1 MGFVIMKILN
11 AKNELQ
17 EALLQCKSSFL
28 AVAFFS
34 MFVNLLLL
42 VPSFYMLEVYDRV
55 VSSRSVTTLV
65 MLTVLVVLLMAVYG
79 ALEWI
84 RSRIMVR
91 ISTKLDLML
100 SQRVFNASFK
110 QALFSSGVIV
120 SAQPLGDLTGLRQFL
135 TGSGLFAF
143 FDAPWIPIYLG
154 VMFYFHP
161 WFGLLAL
168 IGAIVSVIFALAN
181 EWATA
186 KKLSQANFQNSTA
199 MNMVSAS
206 LRNAEVISSMG
217 MLPGFLRRWKVR
229 GYKVLSLQIEAS
241 EAGSAISNIS
251 RTWRMLLQSFILGLG
266 AYLVINNEITPGLMT
281 AASILVG
288 RALAPI
294 DQMIGNW
301 KGFIAARGQYA
312 RLNEVLKQIPADPER
327 MELPAPKGDLT
338 VEQIIVTPP
347 GAHTPVIKSIS
358 FRAPPGASVG
368 VLGASAAGKSTLA
381 RALLGIWPAQSGKV
395 RLDGADMFH
404 LDRAT
409 VGPHLGYLP
418 QDIELFEGSIAENI
432 ARFGE
437 VDAIKVVEA
446 AQVAGVH
453 EMILRLP
460 QGYDTVIGA
469 YGGVLSGGQRQ
480 RIGLAR
486 AIYGDPKLVIL
497 DEPNSNLDDAGE
509 RALGEALIKLKHKG
523 TTLFIITH
531 RVSALAYVDN
541 LLVLSEGQIVMSG
554 ARDQVLAQLKAQQSG
569 GPQPMANP
577 GSVSPL
583 PPKPSSAG
591 GAPV

>member
-1 MGFVIMKILN
+1 MFSPK
-11 AKNELQ
+11 KPLQ
-17 EALLQCKSSFL
+17 EALKKCQYSFL

-34 MFVNLLLL
+34 LFINLLLL

-55 VSSRSVTTLV
+55 VSSRSVTTLI
-65 MLTVLVVLLMAVYG
+65 MLTLIVVFLMSVYG

-84 RSRIMVR
+84 RSRMMVR
-91 ISTKLDLML
+91 ISTRLDLML
-100 SQRVFNASFK
+100 SERVFNASFK
-110 QALFSSGVIV
+110 QSLFTNGLGV
-120 SAQPLGDLTGLRQFL
+120 SAQPMGDLAGLRQFL

-143 FDAPWIPIYLG
+143 FDVPWIPVYVGI
-154 VMFYFHP
+154 MFYFHP
-161 WFGLLAL
+161 WFGWLTVFGSLV
-168 IGAIVSVIFALAN
+168 AIVFAIAN
-181 EWATA
+181 EWATS
-186 KKLSQANFQNSTA
+186 KLLLEANRENGAALGMVNS
-199 MNMVSAS
+199 S
-206 LRNAEVISSMG
+206 LRNAEVINSMG
-217 MLPGFLRRWKVR
+217 MLPSLLKRWKVR
-229 GYKVLSLQIEAS
+229 GYKVLSLQAHAS
-241 EAGSAISNIS
+241 EKGGAISNAS
-251 RTWRMLLQSFILGLG
+251 RTWRLLLQSFVLGLG

-301 KGFIAARGQYA
+301 RGFVAARGQYA
-312 RLNEVLKQIPADPER
+312 RLNEVLRQIPADPER
-327 MELPAPKGDLT
+327 MPLPVPKGDLS
-338 VEQIIVTPP
+338 VEQIVVTPP
-347 GAHTPVIKSIS
+347 GAHAPVIKGIS

-404 LDRAT
+404 LDRAA

-418 QDIELFEGSIAENI
+418 QDIELFEGSIADNI

-437 VDAIKVVEA
+437 VDATKVVEA

-469 YGGVLSGGQRQ
+469 HGGALSGGQRQ

-509 RALGEALIKLKHKG
+509 RALGEALIKLKQKG

-569 GPQPMANP
+569 GPQPVANS
-577 GSVSPL
+577 GSVTPL
-583 PPKPSSAG
+583 PPKPGSAG
-591 GAPV
+591 GAPA

>member
-1 MGFVIMKILN
+1 MMSK
-11 AKNELQ
+11 KPKTEL
-17 EALLQCKSSFL
+17 ESALLSSKKSFL
-28 AVAFFS
+28 YVGFFS
-34 MFVNLLLL
+34 LFVNLLLL

-55 VSSRSVTTLV
+55 VSSRSVITLI
-65 MLTVLVVLLMAVYG
+65 MLTLIVVLLMSVYG
-79 ALEWI
+79 MLEWI
-84 RSRIMVR
+84 RSRMMIR
-91 ISTKLDLML
+91 ISTRLDLML
-100 SQRVFNASFK
+100 SERVFNASFK
-110 QALFSSGVIV
+110 QSLFTSGLGI
-120 SAQPLGDLTGLRQFL
+120 SAQPMSDLSGLRQFL

-143 FDAPWIPIYLG
+143 FDVPWIPVYVGL
-154 VMFYFHP
+154 MFYFHP
-161 WFGLLAL
+161 WFGWLTVIGAL
-168 IGAIVSVIFALAN
+168 IAVVFAIAN
-181 EWATA
+181 EWATS
-186 KKLSQANFQNSTA
+186 KQLLEANRENGAALGMVNS
-199 MNMVSAS
+199 S
-206 LRNAEVISSMG
+206 LRNAEVINSMG
-217 MLPGFLRRWKVR
+217 MLPSLLKRWKVR
-229 GYKVLSLQIEAS
+229 GYKVLSLQAHAS
-241 EAGSAISNIS
+241 EKGGAISNAS
-251 RTWRMLLQSFILGLG
+251 RTWRLLLQSFVLGLG

-301 KGFIAARGQYA
+301 RGFVAARGQYA
-312 RLNEVLKQIPADPER
+312 RLNEVLRQIPADPER
-327 MELPAPKGDLT
+327 MPLPVPKGDLS
-338 VEQIIVTPP
+338 VEQIVVTPP
-347 GAHTPVIKSIS
+347 GAHAPVIKGIS

-404 LDRAT
+404 LDRAA

-437 VDAIKVVEA
+437 VDATKVVEA
-446 AQVAGVH
+446 AQIAGVH

-469 YGGVLSGGQRQ
+469 HGGALSGGQRQ

-509 RALGEALIKLKHKG
+509 RALGEALIKLKQKG

-569 GPQPMANP
+569 GPQPVANP
-577 GSVSPL
+577 GSVTPL
-583 PPKPSSAG
+583 PPKPGSAG
-591 GAPV
+591 GAPA

>member
-1 MGFVIMKILN
+1 
-11 AKNELQ
+11 
-17 EALLQCKSSFL
+17 
-28 AVAFFS
+28 
-34 MFVNLLLL
+34 
-42 VPSFYMLEVYDRV
+42 
-55 VSSRSVTTLV
+55 
-65 MLTVLVVLLMAVYG
+65 
-79 ALEWI
+79 
-84 RSRIMVR
+84 
-91 ISTKLDLML
+91 
-100 SQRVFNASFK
+100 
-110 QALFSSGVIV
+110 
-120 SAQPLGDLTGLRQFL
+120 
-135 TGSGLFAF
+135 
-143 FDAPWIPIYLG
+143 
-154 VMFYFHP
+154 MFYFHP
-161 WFGLLAL
+161 WFGWLTVVGAL
-168 IGAIVSVIFALAN
+168 IAIGFAIAN
-181 EWATA
+181 EWATSKQLLEA
-186 KKLSQANFQNSTA
+186 NRENGLSLG
-199 MNMVSAS
+199 MVNAS

-217 MLPGFLRRWKVR
+217 MLPNLLKRWKIR
-229 GYKVLSLQIEAS
+229 GYKVLSLQARAS
-241 EAGSAISNIS
+241 EKGGAISNAS
-251 RTWRMLLQSFILGLG
+251 RTWRMLLQSFMLGLG

-301 KGFIAARGQYA
+301 RGFVAARGQYA
-312 RLNEVLKQIPADPER
+312 RLNDVLQQIPADPER
-327 MELPAPKGDLT
+327 MPLPVPKGDLS

-347 GAHTPVIKSIS
+347 GAHSPVIKGIS

-404 LDRAT
+404 LDRAA

-437 VDAIKVVEA
+437 IDATKVVEA

-469 YGGVLSGGQRQ
+469 HGGVLSGGQRQ

-497 DEPNSNLDDAGE
+497 DEPNSNLDDVGE
-509 RALGEALIKLKHKG
+509 RALGEALIKLKQKG

-569 GPQPMANP
+569 GPQPVANT
-577 GSVSPL
+577 GSVTPL
-583 PPKPSSAG
+583 PPKPGSAG
-591 GAPV
+591 GAPA

>member
-1 MGFVIMKILN
+1 MSK
-11 AKNELQ
+11 KPKTEL
-17 EALLQCKSSFL
+17 ESALLSSKKSFL
-28 AVAFFS
+28 YVGFFS
-34 MFVNLLLL
+34 LFVNLLLL

-55 VSSRSVTTLV
+55 VSSRSVTTLI
-65 MLTVLVVLLMAVYG
+65 MLTLIVVFLMTVYG
-79 ALEWI
+79 MLEWI
-84 RSRIMVR
+84 RSRMMVR
-91 ISTKLDLML
+91 ISTRLDLML
-100 SQRVFNASFK
+100 SERVFNASFK
-110 QALFSSGVIV
+110 QSLFTSGLGI
-120 SAQPLGDLTGLRQFL
+120 SAQPMGDLSGLRQFL

-143 FDAPWIPIYLG
+143 FDIPWIPVYIGL
-154 VMFYFHP
+154 MFYFHP
-161 WFGLLAL
+161 WFGWLTVIGAL
-168 IGAIVSVIFALAN
+168 IAVALALAN
-181 EWATA
+181 EWATS
-186 KKLSQANFQNSTA
+186 KQLSEANRENVA
-199 MNMVSAS
+199 ALGMVNAS
-206 LRNAEVISSMG
+206 LRNAEVINSMG
-217 MLPGFLRRWKVR
+217 MLPSLLRRWKVR
-229 GYKVLSLQIEAS
+229 GYRVLSLQARAS
-241 EAGSAISNIS
+241 EKGGAISNAS
-251 RTWRMLLQSFILGLG
+251 RTWRMLLQSFVLGLG

-301 KGFIAARGQYA
+301 RGFVAARGQYA
-312 RLNEVLKQIPADPER
+312 RLNDVLQQIPADPER
-327 MELPAPKGDLT
+327 MPLPVPKGDLS

-347 GAHTPVIKSIS
+347 GAHSPVIKGIS

-404 LDRAT
+404 LDRAA

-418 QDIELFEGSIAENI
+418 QDIELFEGSIADNI

-437 VDAIKVVEA
+437 VDATKVVEA

-469 YGGVLSGGQRQ
+469 HGGALSGGQRQ

-509 RALGEALIKLKHKG
+509 RALGEALIKLKQKG

-569 GPQPMANP
+569 GPQPVANP
-577 GSVSPL
+577 GSVTPL
-583 PPKPSSAG
+583 PPKPGSAG
-591 GAPV
+591 GAPA